1 MGGDHGRKFRRG
13 VVDHLA
19 SYMSVSTLDAR
30 GTEDPV
36 LTRFIQHG
44 PDRRAIDAA
53 SKDPTQHPVRAM
65 LAETGAL
72 GPMLEMLDPY
82 LDPHSFESVMTWG
95 PP

>member
-1 MGGDHGRKFRRG
+1 
-13 VVDHLA
+13 
-19 SYMSVSTLDAR
+19 MSVSTLDAR

-65 LAETGAL
+65 LVEMGAL
-72 GPMLEMLDPY
+72 RPMLEMLDPY
-82 LDPHSFESVMTWG
+82 LDRHSFESVMTWG